1 MGILERKSRHKESL
15 RQEILD
21 AAREMFV
28 RDGYEGV
35 SMRKIAERIEYSPT
49 TIYHY
54 FDDKAHL
61 LSQIV
66 HETFLKFNGRMAE
79 YACQA
84 RADALDCLLGGMQVY
99 VDFALQNPSHY
110 YVTFM
115 MESPADCPEHL
126 KPEVHEQG
134 MQAFDHL
141 RQAVK
146 RAMEEGRIARSD
158 LEVSSQTLW
167 CGIHGVSS
175 LLINAEGHF
184 PFVEREV
191 LVANTLRTLLVGMGA
206 DIDAVQRLQEGRST
220 ALAHQG

>member
-1 MGILERKSRHKESL
+1 MGISERKSRHKQLL

-21 AAREMFV
+21 AAREMFL

-35 SMRKIAERIEYSPT
+35 SMRKIAEKIEYSPT

-54 FDDKAHL
+54 FDDKAQL

-66 HETFLKFNGRMAE
+66 LETFVKLNQRME
-79 YACQA
+79 TVVNHPRHSSLYCLQA
-84 RADALDCLLGGMQVY
+84 GMTVY
-99 VDFALQNPSHY
+99 VDFALENASHY

-134 MQAFDHL
+134 MRAFDYL

-146 RAMEEGRIARSD
+146 RAMADGYITEAD
-158 LEVSSQTLW
+158 LELASQTAW
-167 CGIHGVSS
+167 CGIHGVAS
-175 LLINAEGHF
+175 LLINTEKHF
-184 PFVEREV
+184 PFVEKRLLIV
-191 LVANTLRTLLVGMGA
+191 NTVRTLILGMGGTA
-206 DIDAVQRLQEGRST
+206 AATDAAMT
-220 ALAHQG
+220 ASGN